1 MVNLYPNKKWLILMG
16 AAHLS
21 GSGSMKECLE
31 QQGYV
36 LEGFNVYAEAMAA

>member
-1 MVNLYPNKKWLILMG
+1 MG